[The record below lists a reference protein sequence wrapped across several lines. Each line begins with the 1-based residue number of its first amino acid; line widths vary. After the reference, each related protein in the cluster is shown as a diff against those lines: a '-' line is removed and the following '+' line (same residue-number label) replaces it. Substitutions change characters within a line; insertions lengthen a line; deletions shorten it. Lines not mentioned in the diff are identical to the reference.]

1 MSKEVKEFG
10 VMPEVEL
17 LNGTLK
23 VTQGEGMMLEMKLGE
38 DRASVWL
45 LPIVIIHLV
54 VKMGLLIAMV
64 RCYRRVANKISLSL
78 VYVVVGMELQAHS
91 TVVNLFLA
99 AQNDASSAIGVF
111 FGLLGWGP
119 TLCVLFVL
127 SQPLYAWE
135 NF

>member
-78 VYVVVGMELQAHS
+78 WFM
-91 TVVNLFLA
+91 
-99 AQNDASSAIGVF
+99 
-111 FGLLGWGP
+111 W
-119 TLCVLFVL
+119 
-127 SQPLYAWE
+127 W
-135 NF
+135 